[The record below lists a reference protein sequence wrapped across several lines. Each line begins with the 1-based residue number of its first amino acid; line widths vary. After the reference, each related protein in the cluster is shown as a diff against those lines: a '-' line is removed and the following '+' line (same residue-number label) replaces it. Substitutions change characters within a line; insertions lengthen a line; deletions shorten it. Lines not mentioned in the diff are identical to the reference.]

1 MLKGKLGAEQTG
13 PLRAGKEKEQFLEE
27 GDEARGQ
34 LICEGMMVLLL
45 WRLIMVT
52 PGTAGQPAEMI
63 STQSFLTEPSL
74 QKPGVPQLGC
84 DGGE

>member
-1 MLKGKLGAEQTG
+1 MGVLKGKLGAEQTG

-52 PGTAGQPAEMI
+52 PGTAGPACRDDFYTILSHGAFSPEARG
-63 STQSFLTEPSL
+63 SPTWL
-74 QKPGVPQLGC
+74 
-84 DGGE
+84 